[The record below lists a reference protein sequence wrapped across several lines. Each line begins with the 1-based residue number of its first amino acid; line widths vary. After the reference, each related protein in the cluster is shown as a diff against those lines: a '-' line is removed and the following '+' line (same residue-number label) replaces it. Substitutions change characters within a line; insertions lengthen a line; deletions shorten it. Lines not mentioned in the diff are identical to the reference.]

1 MTNARRIGPVLM
13 MALGLA
19 LLFAPTPST
28 AAVDVGRIVPCEL
41 DGAAK
46 LTKAVPIQCC
56 GPQAAGIIIPCPT
69 ITLDTTTTSTTTTT
83 EPPTTEPPVTDTTMT
98 PTTAP
103 PTTAPPVVNSGGTV
117 RPRVLAR
124 TGTSS
129 SLPMTVAGVSLLV
142 VGAGLAVAGRRR
154 TLASR

>member
-1 MTNARRIGPVLM
+1 MAMTKARRIGPVLM
-13 MALGLA
+13 MVLGA
-19 LLFAPTPST
+19 VLLFAPTPST
-28 AAVDVGRIVPCEL
+28 AVDVGRIVPC
-41 DGAAK
+41 DQ
-46 LTKAVPIQCC
+46 VVSRV
-56 GPQAAGIIIPCPT
+56 QAAPAPECCIFQPTGVIVPCPT

-83 EPPTTEPPVTDTTMT
+83 EPSTTEPPVTDTTMT
-98 PTTAP
+98 PTTAA

>member
-1 MTNARRIGPVLM
+1 MTNARRVGPLLM
-13 MALGLA
+13 IVLGLA
-19 LLFAPTPST
+19 LLFVPSPTSATLVGGIQPCTVDGAPT
-28 AAVDVGRIVPCEL
+28 
-41 DGAAK
+41 

-56 GPQAAGIIIPCPT
+56 GRPPTKGIIIPCPT

-83 EPPTTEPPVTDTTMT
+83 EPSTTEPPVTDTTMA
-98 PTTAP
+98 PTTPA

>member
-1 MTNARRIGPVLM
+1 MSKARRVGPVLM
-13 MALGLA
+13 MVLGLA
-19 LLFAPTPST
+19 LLFAPSPTSAT
-28 AAVDVGRIVPCEL
+28 AVGGIQPCT
-41 DGAAK
+41 DGAPT
-46 LTKAVPIQCC
+46 LTKAVPIRCC
-56 GPQAAGIIIPCPT
+56 NPLTTGVVIPCPT

-83 EPPTTEPPVTDTTMT
+83 TEPSTTEPPTTATTTTMAT
-98 PTTAP
+98 
-103 PTTAPPVVNSGGTV
+103 TTAPPVVQGGGTV

-154 TLASR
+154 SLAQR